1 MISNYHGYYATN
13 TTVSSSSYSPS
24 PKEGIDER
32 RDEGREEGR
41 DGLRDE
47 VIKTQFITREGIY
60 KSQCIAEYI
69 KIATRL
75 PTSPGQASTN
85 LLSPSVPVR
94 VSMSSKDGEND
105 CRIAFNIGRELF
117 IYEYSEK
124 SQSIDPLKPL
134 DKRIYKG
141 TYPTAHAFN
150 KFIDSEDNCTIII
163 GFSAGQIQQLDPL
176 QKDIQT
182 SRLFNEDRLIDRTP
196 VTCITWVPF
205 EQSLFIVS
213 HSSGN
218 LYLYDTEIT
227 CSLTP
232 PTYSIIKAGTGY
244 TVYGNKNKE
253 NRLSLNPLVRWKIGK
268 GSLHQFEFSKN
279 NNEENLLLGTVSHDG
294 FLRIFNYNN
303 KELII
308 QMKSYFGGLLCLDW
322 SPDNRYIATGGEDD
336 MITVFNVNEGRIV
349 ARGQGHKSW
358 ISQIKFDHY
367 MTVTEEEVTI
377 RRGNKFCRTTAV
389 NDDEIA
395 YRVGSVGFD
404 AHIALWEVTEEILT
418 TPFKKNR
425 QSIHYIPH
433 QQSTLLK
440 DDGGSSKKK
449 QQKQHRKVFSFGIK
463 SGKELSNVVCHNDD
477 YIDEGGINLFGTVL
491 CPKMDQVPIMEPM
504 ILKKIS
510 HDRLTSLIFRK
521 TCMITGCQEGN
532 ILEWDRPI

>member
-1 MISNYHGYYATN
+1 MISNYHGYYTTN
-13 TTVSSSSYSPS
+13 TTIPSSSYSPS
-24 PKEGIDER
+24 PKERTDER
-32 RDEGREEGR
+32 RDDER
-41 DGLRDE
+41 DGLKDE
-47 VIKTQFITREGIY
+47 GIKTQFITREGIY

-75 PTSPGQASTN
+75 PTSPGQAPTTLSTLN
-85 LLSPSVPVR
+85 VPVR
-94 VSMSSKDGEND
+94 VSMSSIDGGSN
-105 CRIAFNIGRELF
+105 CRVAFNIGRELF
-117 IYEYSEK
+117 IYEYNDK
-124 SQSIDPLKPL
+124 NKSIDPSKPL

-141 TYPTAHAFN
+141 TYPTAHSFN
-150 KFIDSEDNCTIII
+150 KHIDNDENCTLII

-196 VTCITWVPF
+196 VTCISWVPF
-205 EQSLFIVS
+205 EQSLFLVS

-232 PTYSIIKAGTGY
+232 PIYNVIKGGNDY
-244 TVYGNKNKE
+244 TIYGNKNKE
-253 NRLSLNPLVRWKIGK
+253 NRLPINPITKWKIGK
-268 GSLHQFEFSKN
+268 GSLHQFEFSKSN
-279 NNEENLLLGTVSHDG
+279 NNESIFLATVSHDG
-294 FLRIFNYNN
+294 FLRIFNYTSM
-303 KELII
+303 ELIT

-322 SPDNRYIATGGEDD
+322 SPDNKYIVTGGEDD
-336 MITVFNVNEGRIV
+336 MITVFNVSEEKVI

-358 ISQIKFDHY
+358 ISQVKFDPY
-367 MTVTEEEVTI
+367 MTMTEEEVKR

-389 NDDEIA
+389 DDDEIV

-404 AHIALWEVTEEILT
+404 AEIALWEVTEEILT

-425 QSIHYIPH
+425 QSMHYIPN
-433 QQSTLLK
+433 QQSTLLA

-449 QQKQHRKVFSFGIK
+449 QPKHHRKVFSFGIK
-463 SGKELSNVVCHNDD
+463 SGKELTNIVYNNNDD

-491 CPKMDQVPIMEPM
+491 CPKMDQVPVMEPM

-510 HDRLTSLIFRK
+510 QDRLTSLMFRK
-521 TCMITGCQEGN
+521 SCIITACQEGN
-532 ILEWDRPI
+532 ILAWDRPI